1 MSSVVRRWQPGRP
14 VDPHLLIG
22 GLRRGAGDP
31 TYRFDRATRTVWR
44 ATRTPDG
51 PVLLRLRPYAATA
64 EVEAE
69 AWGPGAEW
77 ALDGVPELLGEA
89 DSLEGFEP
97 LPEHGPLVEA
107 ARRFPHFRVPRTRA
121 VFESMAAAGIE
132 QVVTGKE
139 AFGAWR
145 LLIREY
151 GEPAPGPVPADGRA
165 LMVPPAPTEWRLIP
179 SWQWL
184 RAGVD
189 GRRSRV
195 VITAAT
201 RAAALERTLLLS
213 DGAEVE
219 RRLRSLPGVGV
230 WTAAEVRQRAHGD
243 ADAFSFADY
252 HVSRNVSYALT
263 GEELDD
269 DGCAELIEP
278 YRGHRFRVQ
287 RLLELTGQGHP
298 RHGPR
303 MTLPTHTPGATH
315 RLR

>member
-1 MSSVVRRWQPGRP
+1 VGSVVRRWVPGRV
-14 VDPHLLIG
+14 VDPQLVLS
-22 GLRRGAGDP
+22 GLRRGGGDP
-31 TYRFDRATRTVWR
+31 TYGFDRGTRTVWR

-51 PVLLRLRPYAATA
+51 PVTLRLTPLPGLG
-64 EVEAE
+64 EIEAE

-77 ALDGVPELLGEA
+77 ALDGVPELLGER
-89 DSLEGFEP
+89 DRPEGFRP
-97 LPEHGPLVEA
+97 LPEHLPLVRA
-107 ARRFPHFRVPRTRA
+107 ARRFGHYRVPRTRA
-121 VFESMAAAGIE
+121 VFEAMAGAGIE
-132 QVVTGKE
+132 QVVTGQE
-139 AFGAWR
+139 AFRAWR
-145 LLIREY
+145 LLVREY
-151 GEPAPGPVPADGRA
+151 GEPAPGPTNLA
-165 LMVPPAPTEWRLIP
+165 VPPSPQEWRLIP

-195 VITAAT
+195 VITAA
-201 RAAALERTLLLS
+201 RKASALERTLALD

-263 GEELDD
+263 GEEMDD

-287 RLLELTGQGHP
+287 RLLELAGIGHP
-298 RHGPR
+298 RRGPR
-303 MTLPTHTPGATH
+303 RALPTHTPGA
-315 RLR
+315 RRR

>member
-1 MSSVVRRWQPGRP
+1 
-14 VDPHLLIG
+14 
-22 GLRRGAGDP
+22 
-31 TYRFDRATRTVWR
+31 
-44 ATRTPDG
+44 
-51 PVLLRLRPYAATA
+51 VLLRLTPYAGVA

-69 AWGPGAEW
+69 AWGPGAAW
-77 ALDGVPELLGEA
+77 AVDGVPELLGEA
-89 DSLEGFEP
+89 DSWDGFEP
-97 LPEHGPLVEA
+97 LPEHRPLVEA

-121 VFESMAAAGIE
+121 VFEAMAAAGIE

-139 AFGAWR
+139 AFAAWR
-145 LLIREY
+145 LLIRKY
-151 GEPAPGPVPADGRA
+151 GEPAPGPAPADGRP
-165 LMVPPAPTEWRLIP
+165 LTVPPTPEEWRLIP

-201 RAAALERTLLLS
+201 RAAALERTLQLD
-213 DGAEVE
+213 DGAEIE
-219 RRLRSLPGVGV
+219 RRLRSLPGVGI

-243 ADAFSFADY
+243 PDAFSFADY

-278 YRGHRFRVQ
+278 YRGHRYRVQ

-298 RHGPR
+298 RYGPR
-303 MTLPTHTPGATH
+303 MSLPTHTPGATH

>member
-1 MSSVVRRWQPGRP
+1 M
-14 VDPHLLIG
+14 
-22 GLRRGAGDP
+22 
-31 TYRFDRATRTVWR
+31 
-44 ATRTPDG
+44 
-51 PVLLRLRPYAATA
+51 LLRLTPYVAVG

-69 AWGPGAEW
+69 AWGPGSAW
-77 ALDGVPELLGEA
+77 VLDGVPELLGES
-89 DSLEGFEP
+89 DSWDGFEP
-97 LPEHGPLVEA
+97 LAEHKPLVDA

-121 VFESMAAAGIE
+121 VFEAMVAAGIE

-145 LLIREY
+145 LLLREY
-151 GEPAPGPVPADGRA
+151 GEPAPGPPDPRSAGGSAGAGERGVRRM
-165 LMVPPAPTEWRLIP
+165 MVPPSPEEWRLIP

-184 RAGVD
+184 RAGVE

-201 RAAALERTLLLS
+201 RAKALERTLDLTDS
-213 DGAEVE
+213 AEIE

-243 ADAFSFADY
+243 PDAFSFADY

-263 GEELDD
+263 GVELDD
-269 DGCAELIEP
+269 EGTAELIEP

-287 RLLELTGQGHP
+287 ALLELAGVGHP
-298 RHGPR
+298 RYGPR
-303 MTLPTHTPGATH
+303 KALPTHTPGATH

>member
-1 MSSVVRRWQPGRP
+1 MAGRV
-14 VDPHLLIG
+14 VDPHLVLS

-31 TYRFDRATRTVWR
+31 TYGFDRETRTVWR

-51 PVLLRLRPYAATA
+51 PVTLRITPYAGLA
-64 EVEAE
+64 EIEAE

-89 DSLEGFEP
+89 DRVDGFRP
-97 LPEHGPLVEA
+97 LPEHLPLVRA
-107 ARRFPHFRVPRTRA
+107 ARRFGHYRVPRTRA
-121 VFESMAAAGIE
+121 VFEAMAAAGIE
-132 QVVTGKE
+132 QVVTGQE
-139 AFGAWR
+139 AFRAWR
-145 LLIREY
+145 LLVRGY
-151 GEPAPGPVPADGRA
+151 GEPAPGPCDLA
-165 LMVPPAPTEWRLIP
+165 VPPAPEEWRLIP

-184 RAGVD
+184 RAGVE

-201 RAAALERTLLLS
+201 RASALERTLGL
-213 DGAEVE
+213 DDRAEIE
-219 RRLRSLPGVGV
+219 RRLRSLPGVGI

-252 HVSRNVSYALT
+252 HVSRNVSYVLT
-263 GEELDD
+263 GEEMDD

-287 RLLELTGQGHP
+287 RLLELAGLGHP
-298 RHGPR
+298 RRGPR
-303 MTLPTHTPGATH
+303 KALPTHTPAATH
-315 RLR
+315 SFR

>member
-1 MSSVVRRWQPGRP
+1 
-14 VDPHLLIG
+14 
-22 GLRRGAGDP
+22 
-31 TYRFDRATRTVWR
+31 
-44 ATRTPDG
+44 
-51 PVLLRLRPYAATA
+51 VLLRLTPRQGD
-64 EVEAE
+64 VEAE

-77 ALDGVPELLGEA
+77 VLDGVPELLGEA
-89 DSLEGFEP
+89 DSWEGFEP
-97 LPEHGPLVEA
+97 LAEHRALVDA
-107 ARRFPHFRVPRTRA
+107 AHRFPDVRVPRTRA
-121 VFESMAAAGIE
+121 VFEAMAAAGIE

-139 AFGAWR
+139 AFRAWR
-145 LLIREY
+145 LLLGEY
-151 GEPAPGPVPADGRA
+151 GEPAPGPGGPEGRA
-165 LMVPPAPTEWRLIP
+165 MMVPPAPEEWRLIP

-184 RAGVD
+184 RAGVE

-195 VITAAT
+195 VVTAAT
-201 RAAALERTLLLS
+201 RAKALERTLELTDS
-213 DGAEVE
+213 AEIE

-252 HVSRNVSYALT
+252 HVSRNVSYALI

-287 RLLELTGQGHP
+287 RLLEMAGIGHP
-298 RHGPR
+298 RYGPR
-303 MTLPTHTPGATH
+303 KSLPTHTPGATH

>member
-1 MSSVVRRWQPGRP
+1 M
-14 VDPHLLIG
+14 
-22 GLRRGAGDP
+22 
-31 TYRFDRATRTVWR
+31 
-44 ATRTPDG
+44 
-51 PVLLRLRPYAATA
+51 LLRLTPYASTG

-69 AWGPGAEW
+69 AWGPGAGW
-77 ALDGVPELLGEA
+77 ALDGVPELLGDA
-89 DSLEGFEP
+89 DSWDGFEP
-97 LPEHGPLVEA
+97 LPEHRALVDA
-107 ARRFPHFRVPRTRA
+107 ARRFPHVRVPRTRA
-121 VFESMAAAGIE
+121 VFEAMAAAGIE

-139 AFGAWR
+139 AFRAWR
-145 LLIREY
+145 VILREY
-151 GEPAPGPVPADGRA
+151 GEAAPGPQPPDGRVM
-165 LMVPPAPTEWRLIP
+165 MVPPAPEEWRMIP

-184 RAGVD
+184 RAGVEN
-189 GRRSRV
+189 RRSRV

-201 RAAALERTLLLS
+201 RAKALERTLELTDS
-213 DGAEVE
+213 TEIE

-252 HVSRNVSYALT
+252 HVSRNVSYALI

-287 RLLELTGQGHP
+287 RLLELTGVGHP
-298 RHGPR
+298 RYGPR
-303 MTLPTHTPGATH
+303 KSLPTHTPGATH

>member
-1 MSSVVRRWQPGRP
+1 
-14 VDPHLLIG
+14 
-22 GLRRGAGDP
+22 
-31 TYRFDRATRTVWR
+31 
-44 ATRTPDG
+44 
-51 PVLLRLRPYAATA
+51 VLLRLTPYTA
-64 EVEAE
+64 VGEVEAE
-69 AWGPGAEW
+69 AWGPGSAW
-77 ALDGVPELLGEA
+77 VLDGVPELLGEA
-89 DSLEGFEP
+89 DSWDGFEP
-97 LPEHGPLVEA
+97 LPEHKPLVDA

-121 VFESMAAAGIE
+121 VFEAMAAAGIE

-145 LLIREY
+145 LLLREY
-151 GEPAPGPVPADGRA
+151 GEPAPGPADPRGAGGSAGARA
-165 LMVPPAPTEWRLIP
+165 SAGAGGSAGMGGSAGPGVRGVRTLMVPPSPEEWRLIP

-184 RAGVD
+184 RAGVE

-201 RAAALERTLLLS
+201 RAKALERTLDLTDS
-213 DGAEVE
+213 AEIE

-243 ADAFSFADY
+243 PDAFSFADY

-263 GEELDD
+263 GVELDD
-269 DGCAELIEP
+269 EGTAELIEP

-287 RLLELTGQGHP
+287 RLLELAGVGHP
-298 RHGPR
+298 RYGPR
-303 MTLPTHTPGATH
+303 KALPTHTPGATH

>member
-1 MSSVVRRWQPGRP
+1 MTSLVRRWAPGYP
-14 VDPHLLIG
+14 VEPQLVLG
-22 GLRRGAGDP
+22 GLRRGGGDP
-31 TYRFDRATRTVWR
+31 AYRFDAVTRTVWR

-51 PVLLRLRPYAATA
+51 PVTLRVTPVSGG
-64 EVEAE
+64 VEAQ

-77 ALDGVPELLGEA
+77 ALDGVPELLGAA
-89 DSLEGFEP
+89 DSWDGFEP
-97 LPEHGPLVEA
+97 LPEHLPLIRA
-107 ARRFPHFRVPRTRA
+107 ARLFASYRVPRTRA
-121 VFESMAAAGIE
+121 VFEAMAGAGIE
-132 QVVTGKE
+132 QVVTGQE
-139 AFGAWR
+139 AFRAWR
-145 LLIREY
+145 LLVYAY
-151 GEPAPGPVPADGRA
+151 GEPAPGPGAELRMA
-165 LMVPPAPTEWRLIP
+165 VPPGPHEWRLIP

-184 RAGVD
+184 RAGVE

-201 RAAALERTLLLS
+201 RAAALERTLAL
-213 DGAEVE
+213 DDMAEVE

-252 HVSRNVSYALT
+252 HVSRSVSYALI

-287 RLLELTGQGHP
+287 RLLELAGIGHP
-298 RHGPR
+298 RRGPR
-303 MTLPTHTPGATH
+303 KALPTHVPAATH
-315 RLR
+315 RMR